1 MHTFRVH
8 HNCKINTVHFEQGK
22 RAPHP
27 RDLRPDGSLRVLRGH
42 RALLDQKQE
51 EVLMWLEDEAD
62 DGKPNHPLAHST
74 GTVDQSKAT
83 AKRALAL
90 RWK

>member
-1 MHTFRVH
+1 
-8 HNCKINTVHFEQGK
+8 
-22 RAPHP
+22 
-27 RDLRPDGSLRVLRGH
+27 
-42 RALLDQKQE
+42 
-51 EVLMWLEDEAD
+51 MWSEDEAD